1 MGTVQRKKTLPSQVP
16 TGNFNQGVPEIS
28 PPSSVAL
35 SPHVTSSFA
44 LSLLYVTR
52 TQNATLSHIDLLVYK
67 HLQAEVAINKP
78 RTFADACAHPSAKV
92 LVFRGRT
99 SPVKAV
105 EADGM
110 LFIKNEEAEAAA
122 EAIRSKA
129 MDPASEVAVASEVAP
144 APKPTAG
151 SAAAL
156 NSDEPSRS
164 LVRSS
169 ATGYPISYAAA
180 ASKPPVG
187 PKPSAAAFLHS
198 AASSKFSAGP
208 KYSAPASQPAV
219 VLAPPLKVSIEEY
232 TESYTLA
239 KHIHVQRVHADV
251 HAR

>member
-1 MGTVQRKKTLPSQVP
+1 M
-16 TGNFNQGVPEIS
+16 
-28 PPSSVAL
+28 
-35 SPHVTSSFA
+35 
-44 LSLLYVTR
+44 
-52 TQNATLSHIDLLVYK
+52 SHFDLLVYK

-92 LVFRGRT
+92 LVLRGRT

-169 ATGYPISYAAA
+169 ATGCPISYAAA

-198 AASSKFSAGP
+198 AASFKFPAAP

-219 VLAPPLKVSIEEY
+219 VLAPPLEVSLEQY
-232 TESYTLA
+232 TESCTRMRSIFTCNVCMMCTLVDLCLKTTGGRRLRRRPA
-239 KHIHVQRVHADV
+239 HALAQVHRWD
-251 HAR
+251 RRRPG

>member
-1 MGTVQRKKTLPSQVP
+1 MSHLPFRP
-16 TGNFNQGVPEIS
+16 IAPLCHTNPKRNF
-28 PPSSVAL
+28 
-35 SPHVTSSFA
+35 
-44 LSLLYVTR
+44 
-52 TQNATLSHIDLLVYK
+52 DLLVYK

-92 LVFRGRT
+92 LVLRGRT

>member
-1 MGTVQRKKTLPSQVP
+1 MKH
-16 TGNFNQGVPEIS
+16 
-28 PPSSVAL
+28 PSSIAPAT
-35 SPHVTSSFA
+35 SPHTSC
-44 LSLLYVTR
+44 LLHVCHTNQR
-52 TQNATLSHIDLLVYK
+52 SPLLVYK

-92 LVFRGRT
+92 LVLRGRT

-110 LFIKNEEAEAAA
+110 LFIKNDEAEAAA

-129 MDPASEVAVASEVAP
+129 PMDPASEVAVASEVAP
-144 APKPTAG
+144 APKPTAW

-169 ATGYPISYAAA
+169 ANTYPISYAAA

-198 AASSKFSAGP
+198 AASSKFPVAP
-208 KYSAPASQPAV
+208 KYSAPASQPAM
-219 VLAPPLKVSIEEY
+219 VLASPLKVSLEEY
-232 TESYTLA
+232 TESYTPA